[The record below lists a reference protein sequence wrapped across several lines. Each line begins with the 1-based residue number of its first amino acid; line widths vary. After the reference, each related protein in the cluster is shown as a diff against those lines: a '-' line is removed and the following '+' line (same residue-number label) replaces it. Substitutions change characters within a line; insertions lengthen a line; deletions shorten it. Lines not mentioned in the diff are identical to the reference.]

1 MGCGLDVL
9 TAEVGGEE
17 GGWRWGWGAA
27 WTSSPRLG
35 VRRVVG
41 GGDGVRPGRP
51 HGRGWR

>member
-1 MGCGLDVL
+1 MGMGCGLDVL

-17 GGWRWGWGAA
+17 GGWRWGGW
-27 WTSSPRLG
+27 LG

-51 HGRGWR
+51 HGRGWG

>member
-9 TAEVGGEE
+9 TGEVGVRRVVGGEE

-27 WTSSPRLG
+27 WTSSRPRLG

-41 GGDGVRPGRP
+41 GEEG
-51 HGRGWR
+51 GWR